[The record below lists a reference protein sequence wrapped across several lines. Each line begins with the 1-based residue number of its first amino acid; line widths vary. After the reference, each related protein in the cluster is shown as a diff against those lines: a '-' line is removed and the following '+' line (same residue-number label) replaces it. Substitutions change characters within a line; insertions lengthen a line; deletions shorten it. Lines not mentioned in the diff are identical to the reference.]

1 MDKQN
6 EVVRVRR
13 RRGRPR
19 HYVAATLFAFLAV
32 AGFFW
37 VGTARIQDPERLGQQ
52 EVRVV
57 DWDEQVAF
65 SERAEYR
72 LDQMKEEL
80 GSVEPAASEGELA
93 MEIDAIASEISDL
106 DDELGSVDETLSP
119 AEKERIETTLTNLE
133 RRVQSLNS
141 SVSLLEIEPLA
152 P

>member
-1 MDKQN
+1 MDKQ
-6 EVVRVRR
+6 EKVVKRRR

-37 VGTARIQDPERLGQQ
+37 VGTSRVQNPERLGQE

-80 GSVEPAASEGELA
+80 DSVDPAAPDGELA
-93 MEIDAIASEISDL
+93 MEIEALTSEIKDL
-106 DDELGSVDETLSP
+106 DEELDGVDETLST

-133 RRVQSLNS
+133 RRVQTLNT